1 MVKILNLFF
10 FLPLCVQET
19 GVGVAGKGRWGRS
32 GAAQGEKSEG
42 KQIQVEKFLVKK
54 KLCNFFLSHPV
65 FKM

>member
-1 MVKILNLFF
+1 M
-10 FLPLCVQET
+10 
-19 GVGVAGKGRWGRS
+19 GVAGKGRWGRS

-65 FKM
+65 FKMSSIFYLEGDDVIAPNG